1 MIIGLAGHI
10 GAGKDTLGL
19 YLQGHL
25 DAYLTSFAEP
35 IRNLSAYLGFNWVDR
50 ERKERE
56 QMRNFA
62 CIDESIQ
69 KGIEFCLGQW
79 EDNDKAGLY
88 AFFVEDLKPYVVRG
102 SHAFESDSIL
112 ISPRTL
118 MQIIGSAGRKV
129 RGSIWIDE
137 VLAASRLHPFT
148 IVTDVR
154 FPEEAAVCDELLYII
169 RDGYGKQSD
178 HDSESHHAALIQQA
192 THLILNN
199 GSLTNLAQAAEAE
212 ARRING

>member
-1 MIIGLAGHI
+1 MIIGIAGHI
-10 GAGKDTLGL
+10 GVGKDTFGL
-19 YLQGHL
+19 ALQEHL

-35 IRNLSAYLGFNWVDR
+35 IRSLSAYLGFSWADR

-56 QMRNFA
+56 QLRNFA
-62 CIDESIQ
+62 CLDESLQ
-69 KGIEFCLGQW
+69 KGIEFCLGHW
-79 EDNDKAGLY
+79 EDNDKAVLY
-88 AFFVEDLKPYVVRG
+88 AFLVEDLRPYIVRG
-102 SHAFESDSIL
+102 SHAFESDSLL

-118 MQIIGSAGRKV
+118 MQTIGSAGRKV

-137 VLAASRLHPFT
+137 VLSNNKLHSFT

-169 RDGYGKQSD
+169 REGYGRRSD
-178 HDSESHHAALIQQA
+178 HESEGHHVTLIMEA
-192 THLILNN
+192 TQIILNH
-199 GSLTNLAQAAEAE
+199 GPVTNLIQAAEAE

>member
-10 GAGKDTLGL
+10 GVGKDTFGL
-19 YLQGHL
+19 YLQEHL

-35 IRNLSAYLGFNWVDR
+35 IRNLCAYLGFNWTDR
-50 ERKERE
+50 ERKGRE

-62 CIDESIQ
+62 CLDESLQ
-69 KGIEFCLGQW
+69 KGIEFCLGHW
-79 EDNDKAGLY
+79 EDNDKAVFY
-88 AFFVEDLKPYVVRG
+88 AFLVEDLGPYVVRG

-137 VLAASRLHPFT
+137 VLSHSNLHPFT

-154 FPEEAAVCDELLYII
+154 FPEEAAICDELLYIV

-178 HDSESHHAALIQQA
+178 HVSESHHAALIQQA

>member
-10 GAGKDTLGL
+10 GVGKDTFGL
-19 YLQGHL
+19 YLQEHL
-25 DAYLTSFAEP
+25 GAYLTSFAEP
-35 IRNLSAYLGFNWVDR
+35 IRNLCAYLGFNWVDR

-56 QMRNFA
+56 QLRNFA
-62 CIDESIQ
+62 CLDESIQ
-69 KGIEFCLGQW
+69 KGIEFCLGHW
-79 EDNDKAGLY
+79 EDNDKAVFY
-88 AFFVEDLKPYVVRG
+88 ALLVEDLGPYVVRG

-137 VLAASRLHPFT
+137 VLAASKLHQFT

-154 FPEEAAVCDELLYII
+154 FPEEAAVCDELLYIT
-169 RDGYGKQSD
+169 REGYGKQSD
-178 HDSESHHAALIQQA
+178 HVSESHHSALFQQA
-192 THLILNN
+192 THLILNIGPIN
-199 GSLTNLAQAAEAE
+199 NLAQAAEAE